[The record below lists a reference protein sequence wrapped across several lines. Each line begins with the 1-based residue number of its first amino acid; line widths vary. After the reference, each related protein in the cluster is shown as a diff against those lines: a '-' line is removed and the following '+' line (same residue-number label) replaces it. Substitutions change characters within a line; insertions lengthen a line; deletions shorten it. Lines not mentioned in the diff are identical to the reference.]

1 MSYLDSLVSLS
12 FWGLKFTLIQC
23 IVKEI
28 RVSVKLKN
36 YKHTLLLTIYGT
48 FITLY
53 LLVGFYM
60 FLSICLDKKWL
71 YRFYNTS
78 TLFVTEI
85 NMRIPFFSMFMASP
99 FDDLQEHAEK
109 VKECA
114 QIFQQAMECHV
125 SNKCKT
131 FEEFRREVAKLES
144 EADAIKQNVRDR
156 LPKRAMLPVDKFELF
171 RYLGEQDQVI
181 DAMEDALNWIS
192 YKSEP
197 GIPKELEKD
206 ILHLVDVV
214 IDPVEDLNKMVSEVR
229 KYFGR
234 YSEKQ
239 RGVVKDII
247 RNLSQKEHEADEVED
262 MIKEK
267 VLNMK
272 TDPVTVFHLFKLT
285 ETIGSIADHAENA
298 GDMMEAMVAR

>member
-1 MSYLDSLVSLS
+1 
-12 FWGLKFTLIQC
+12 
-23 IVKEI
+23 
-28 RVSVKLKN
+28 
-36 YKHTLLLTIYGT
+36 
-48 FITLY
+48 
-53 LLVGFYM
+53 
-60 FLSICLDKKWL
+60 
-71 YRFYNTS
+71 
-78 TLFVTEI
+78 
-85 NMRIPFFSMFMASP
+85 MRIPFFSMFMASP

-144 EADAIKQNVRDR
+144 EADAIKQNVRGR

-181 DAMEDALNWIS
+181 DAMEDALDWIS